1 MEFCQSCGM
10 PLVNESEISDNK
22 EYCIYCYENGQF
34 KADITVEQMIEAC
47 VSHLMNAHKELSEEE
62 ARENLKKFLPTL
74 KRWK

>member
-1 MEFCQSCGM
+1 MKFCQSCGM

-47 VSHLMNAHKELSEEE
+47 VPHLMNAHKELNEEE